1 MSKQNVHVFIR
12 EILKLNIHLICVEN
26 INGGNHINKQI
37 TAFKGWQANF
47 FFTNIVKLGR
57 VTIVHSDEKDYH
69 DLKVGWSLPG

>member
-12 EILKLNIHLICVEN
+12 EFLKLNIHLICVEN

-37 TAFKGWQANF
+37 QHLRVDKLI

-69 DLKVGWSLPG
+69 DLKVG